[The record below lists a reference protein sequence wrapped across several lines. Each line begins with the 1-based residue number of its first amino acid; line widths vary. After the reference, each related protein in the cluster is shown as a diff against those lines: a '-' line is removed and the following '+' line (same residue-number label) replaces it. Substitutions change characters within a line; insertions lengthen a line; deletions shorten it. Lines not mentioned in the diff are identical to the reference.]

1 MTEVESS
8 IDRLENLIRSLV
20 NEYTA
25 EKTANTKTATL
36 LNSMSD
42 RLQAILPQEPQKD
55 EENNNTEIDH
65 ASTISLD

>member
-25 EKTANTKTATL
+25 EKNANTKTANL

-42 RLQAILPQEPQKD
+42 RLQAILPQEPQT
-55 EENNNTEIDH
+55 EETINTEIDN